1 MTDYDMC
8 CAFKTVSRGKIMFV
22 RVLLVDDDPT
32 FLLYLKQMMKSLGH
46 EVVGTAGSGAEALSA
61 LDLHPDLILMDV
73 SLDGEWDGIETVKH
87 ILERRDVPVV
97 YISGREDEETLE
109 RARETAPITYILKP
123 VDRRSLAITIGFALH
138 NHQLRQ
144 ELQQQ
149 KKWLHTTLNSIEDG
163 VLATDPDGVINFVS
177 PVAARLLGCRETDIF
192 GATLVDAVTAYDVY
206 TGEKIDLSATL
217 MPADGSSA
225 AVRQEML
232 LDTGQQTPIEVEMTV
247 SSLESDD
254 KMLKGQVLV
263 LRDIHERVRVGREL
277 MIKNHAIESALD
289 GFVMTDAEGRIT
301 YANNQV
307 LNLLRYDKNEIL
319 GKQVDDIWTSR
330 EEGDEIRDLLNAGES
345 TKTEIRIRRQDGSTF
360 YGLVSA
366 SPVTG
371 EWGEFLCHWYS
382 ISNISSWVQIQV
394 SESDERGRFGIVGRS
409 VAMRRI
415 YDLIET
421 LGRVNLAVLIQGESG
436 TGKELVAR
444 AIHQYGQRSG
454 GPFIA
459 VNCGAIPETLVE
471 SELFGHVKGAFTGAD
486 RDRKGRF
493 ELAHGGTLFLD
504 EIGELPLPSQVKL
517 LRALQ
522 EGSFEPVGGE
532 KTRHVDVRVISAS
545 NRDLDQEIADGRF
558 RQDLYY
564 RLAVM
569 PVVLNPLRE
578 RSSDIRDLVFY
589 NLRKLDT
596 SLSVSKSCMDAL
608 LRYPW
613 PGNVRE
619 LENTLQHAVV
629 ICDGPVLLPKHL
641 PDTVIQTLEGAGIP
655 IKRHR
660 RRKLDAESVRQAL
673 KRNNHNKRRAA
684 QDLGVSRSTLYR
696 FFEAHAT
703 LFERY
708 GTS

>member
-1 MTDYDMC
+1 
-8 CAFKTVSRGKIMFV
+8 MFV
-22 RVLLVDDDPT
+22 RVLIVDDDPT

-46 EVVGTAGSGAEALSA
+46 EVVGTASSGVEALSA
-61 LDLHPDLILMDV
+61 LDSHPDLILMDV
-73 SLDGEWDGIETVKH
+73 SLEGEWDGIETVTH
-87 ILERRDVPVV
+87 ILERMDVPVV
-97 YISGREDEETLE
+97 YISGHEDEETLE

-123 VDRRSLAITIGFALH
+123 VDQRSLAITIDFALH
-138 NHQLRQ
+138 NHRLRQ

-177 PVAARLLGCRETDIF
+177 PVAARLLGHNETDLL
-192 GATLVDAVTAYDVY
+192 GRSLADAIAAFDVH
-206 TGEKIDLSATL
+206 THETIELSSVL
-217 MPADGSSA
+217 IPANGSSPPL
-225 AVRQEML
+225 RQEVL
-232 LDTGQQTPIEVEMTV
+232 LDMGKPDPTEVEITV
-247 SSLESDD
+247 SPLESDD
-254 KMLKGQVLV
+254 KAFKGQVMV
-263 LRDIHERVRVGREL
+263 LRDIHERIRIGREL
-277 MIKNHAIESALD
+277 MIKDHAIESALD
-289 GFVMTDAEGRIT
+289 GFVMTDSHGRIT
-301 YANNQV
+301 YTNSQV
-307 LNLLRYDKNEIL
+307 LKLLHCEKDEIM
-319 GKQVDDIWTSR
+319 GKQVDDIWCHQ
-330 EEGDEIRDLLNAGES
+330 EEGEEIRELLTSGES
-345 TKTEIRIRRQDGSTF
+345 VKTEIRIRRQDGSKF

-371 EWGEFLCHWYS
+371 EWGELLCHWYS
-382 ISNISSWVQIQV
+382 ISNISSWVQLQV
-394 SESDERGRFGIVGRS
+394 SESDERGRFGMVGRS
-409 VAMRRI
+409 VAMREI

-421 LGRVNLAVLIQGESG
+421 LGRVNLSVLIQGESG

-459 VNCGAIPETLVE
+459 VNCGAIPDTLIE

-504 EIGELPLPSQVKL
+504 EIGELPLPLQVKL

-522 EGSFEPVGGE
+522 EGTFEPVGSE
-532 KTRHVDVRVISAS
+532 KTRQVDVRVISAT
-545 NRDLDQEIADGRF
+545 NRDLEQEIKDGGF

-569 PVVLNPLRE
+569 PVVLKPLHE
-578 RSSDIRDLVFY
+578 RPSDIRDLVFH

-596 SLSVSKSCMDAL
+596 RLSISKSCMDAL

-629 ICDGPVLLPKHL
+629 VCDGPVLLPKHL
-641 PDTVIQTLEGAGIP
+641 PDTVIQALEGAGIP

-660 RRKLDAESVRQAL
+660 RRKLDVESVRQAL

-684 QDLGVSRSTLYR
+684 RDLGVSRSTLYR
-696 FFEAHAT
+696 FFDAHAAA
-703 LFERY
+703 FEQD
-708 GTS
+708 GTP